1 MTENS
6 SQLVLKQQDN
16 YDHLATVLLNCVR
29 MNSLSTRAL
38 QELWQYACNASFTE
52 VYKNV
57 LIDAIKE
64 KCNGYA

>member
-6 SQLVLKQQDN
+6 SQTAIKEQDN

-29 MNSLSTRAL
+29 MNKLSQRAL
-38 QELWQYACNASFTE
+38 AEIWQYACNASFTE

-57 LIDAIKE
+57 LVDAIKE
-64 KCNGYA
+64 KYNG

>member
-6 SQLVLKQQDN
+6 SQVATKQQDN
-16 YDHLATVLLNCVR
+16 YDHLATVLLNCVK
-29 MNSLSTRAL
+29 MNSLSTKAL

-57 LIDAIKE
+57 LIDAIRE
-64 KCNGYA
+64 KYSG